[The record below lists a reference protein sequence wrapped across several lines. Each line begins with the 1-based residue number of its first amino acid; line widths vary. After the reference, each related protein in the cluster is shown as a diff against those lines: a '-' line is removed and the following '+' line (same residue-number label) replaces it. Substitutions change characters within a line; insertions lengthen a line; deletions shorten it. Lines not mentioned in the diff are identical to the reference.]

1 MVQSKSVTCVRARA
15 FRSAASAAFRS
26 TLLAALSITTVG
38 CTQMV
43 RDIDRQ
49 VAPAIERKQRETLG
63 LLASVDLD
71 DRAGPPRLTADAY
84 RHSPSGISPE
94 VPANFETRIP
104 AADSAAPKNRP
115 NETTPPDK
123 VHGEAQG
130 EPRTSGRATD
140 SPDPRGQ
147 TKGSVGGP
155 ARVPASADAGT
166 PRFTDGAAAKP
177 DEPQLPRLRDDIL
190 TLGDSQAYA
199 QRHKRDYQSAKED
212 LYLSALAL
220 TLKRHLWTP
229 IFSSNLRTVYGNDG
243 EITDFDQA
251 MRFVADVGV
260 SQRLPYGGE
269 FTAEMISTLI
279 RDVKQTITAEEGG
292 QINLSVRVPFL
303 RNAGHIAREDLIQL
317 ERELTYAVR
326 DFERFRRRQM
336 VDVATGYFRLLT
348 VKQSVLDTAKSLNR
362 FRDDF
367 ERAEAQ
373 EQLGVGLNID
383 MRRAEQAMLSAEN
396 NLANEREDF
405 RAESDRFKLL
415 IGMPVDEP
423 IGLGDLPTIDEIEEQ
438 VAQGAFSLL
447 VRPAVDDEALAIG
460 IALDSRLDVLNR
472 RDQVDDARR
481 GVAVAKNQLLPD
493 FDLTTSLT
501 YDTAPAHYRVLDFE
515 QARATWRSELI
526 LSLPLERTAARN
538 RYRGALIG
546 VRQRQRS
553 HLDLS
558 EAIRADVR
566 TARHRIR
573 LANRTVAIQKRSV
586 DVAELRRDYAS
597 YMYNE
602 VGEFSNRD
610 LVEAEND
617 WRAARNALNRAQ
629 TERWWTILD
638 FRLATGTLR
647 VAEAPVADERDEDS
661 SGQGLAFERRLGI
674 ITTVLDRADATAL
687 VAVSTHPP

>member
-1 MVQSKSVTCVRARA
+1 MRVVRAIVTLCARA
-15 FRSAASAAFRS
+15 FRV
-26 TLLAALSITTVG
+26 TLLAGLSVTTVG
-38 CTQMV
+38 CAYMV

-49 VAPAIERKQRETLG
+49 VARAIVNKQRETLG
-63 LLASVDLD
+63 LLASAELD
-71 DRAGPPRLTADAY
+71 DRKAPPRPTADAY
-84 RHSPSGISPE
+84 RHSPSGISPDI
-94 VPANFETRIP
+94 PANFETR
-104 AADSAAPKNRP
+104 
-115 NETTPPDK
+115 TP
-123 VHGEAQG
+123 
-130 EPRTSGRATD
+130 EP
-140 SPDPRGQ
+140 
-147 TKGSVGGP
+147 GP
-155 ARVPASADAGT
+155 
-166 PRFTDGAAAKP
+166 AAAKSPPNDTASP
-177 DEPQLPRLRDDIL
+177 DTMPADEQSEPQLPRLRTDIL
-190 TLGDSQAYA
+190 TLGGSQIYA

-220 TLKRHLWTP
+220 TLERHLWTP
-229 IFSSNLRTVYGNDG
+229 IFSSNLRTVYGNNG
-243 EITDFDQA
+243 EITNFDQA

-269 FTAEMISTLI
+269 FTAEMISTLV
-279 RDVKQTITAEEGG
+279 RDVKQSITAQESG

-336 VDVATGYFRLLT
+336 VDVATAYFRLLT
-348 VKQSVLDTAKSLNR
+348 TKQSVLDTGKSLDR

-367 ERAEAQ
+367 ERAKAQ
-373 EQLGVGLNID
+373 EDLGVGLNID
-383 MRRAEQAMLSAEN
+383 TRRAEQAMLSAEN

-438 VAQGAFSLL
+438 VTAGAFPLL
-447 VRPAVDDEALAIG
+447 VRPAAVDDEALAIE
-460 IALDSRLDVLNR
+460 IALDSRLDLLNR

-501 YDTAPAHYRVLDFE
+501 YDTDPAHFRVMDFE

-526 LSLPLERTAARN
+526 LSLPLERSAERS

-546 VRQRQRS
+546 VRQRERA
-553 HLDLS
+553 HVDLS

-566 TARHRIR
+566 TARNRIL
-573 LANRTVAIQKRSV
+573 LADRTVDIQNRSV
-586 DVAELRRDYAS
+586 EVANLRRAYAS

-610 LVEAEND
+610 MVEAEND

-629 TERWWTILD
+629 TARWRTILD

-647 VAEAPVADERDEDS
+647 VVEAPPADEREDDS
-661 SGQGLAFERRLGI
+661 
-674 ITTVLDRADATAL
+674 
-687 VAVSTHPP
+687 